1 MRFPGGCSLLI
12 LSLYN
17 ILICLVA
24 AMLYAAVNKLEANPR
39 DAAALKILI
48 IASRVPSDLTIFIIN
63 FPRRLRATVTSVMEG

>member
-17 ILICLVA
+17 ILSCLVA

-39 DAAALKILI
+39 DAAGI
-48 IASRVPSDLTIFIIN
+48 IASRGPSDLTIFIIN
-63 FPRRLRATVTSVMEG
+63 FPRGLRATVTSVMEG